1 MRQIQANLRDTS
13 NTAKISWND
22 QNIISYGGWHE
33 VDQVK
38 KKKIQNQSDLKGESV
53 HRHYAILSRRST

>member
-1 MRQIQANLRDTS
+1 MTR
-13 NTAKISWND
+13 
-22 QNIISYGGWHE
+22 GGSSL
-33 VDQVK
+33 